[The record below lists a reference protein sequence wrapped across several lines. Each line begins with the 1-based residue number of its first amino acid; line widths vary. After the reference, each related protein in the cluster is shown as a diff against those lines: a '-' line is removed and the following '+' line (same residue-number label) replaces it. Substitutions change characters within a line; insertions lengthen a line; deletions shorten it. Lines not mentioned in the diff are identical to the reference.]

1 MIRVGG
7 EHVDPVTG
15 PPDMRVSLFAN
26 AMSFP
31 ALIASIVGR
40 SPAAP
45 TIPVTTVSAVDTVAA
60 STMPSGP
67 WTMSGMS
74 AHPLSLSNVL
84 NLSAASGVESD
95 ATLGRYLMTWSAMSS
110 ALLPALRASTTKLS
124 GHASTIS
131 SVWVPM
137 DPVLPIMDTGA
148 PPRRLLPS

>member
-45 TIPVTTVSAVDTVAA
+45 TIPVTT
-60 STMPSGP
+60 PP
-67 WTMSGMS
+67 LSGMS
-74 AHPLSLSNVL
+74 AHPLSLSSVL

-95 ATLGRYLMTWSAMSS
+95 ATLGRYLMT
-110 ALLPALRASTTKLS
+110 
-124 GHASTIS
+124 
-131 SVWVPM
+131 
-137 DPVLPIMDTGA
+137 
-148 PPRRLLPS
+148 